1 MTPDMPVKVLTENE
15 VVEAVHKYLLTTQRF
30 KDIKSYKTTEK
41 GYDIVAYYRDS
52 DRRLIIE
59 AKGATSA
66 CETSARY
73 GKPFD
78 RKQVQSHIA
87 RAFYTAAATLQKKGG
102 NVDVGIALPQTDVHR
117 KFVEEIDQTLHTL
130 GILVYWVSNDGTVRC
145 EPPYSATRAGC

>member
-1 MTPDMPVKVLTENE
+1 MLNENQ
-15 VVEAVHKYLLTTQRF
+15 VIEAVCKHL
-30 KDIKSYKTTEK
+30 KSEGLQIEEQCSTKQQ
-41 GYDIVAYYRDS
+41 GYDIVAIHPDS
-52 DRRLIIE
+52 GRRLIIE

-78 RKQVQSHIA
+78 RKQVLSHVA
-87 RAFYTAAATLQKKGG
+87 RAFYTAAAALQKKGG

-130 GILVYWVSNDGTVRC
+130 GILLYWVSNDGTVRC
-145 EPPYSATRAGC
+145 EPPCSATRTGC